1 MGALYDPLGIEEP
14 EFQMDQMVFADDW
27 ADEVFNESESQV
39 QGETKGVG
47 PAAKHKAKPHNL
59 LGKRSLMIWYHSVRK
74 AIPLWYTLVISFLVC
89 HLAMEPILSTD
100 IIKWT
105 LKGKLPYFA
114 AFVEIGEQ
122 IGPPINTCP
131 LSSSHMFGPIHAI
144 TVQKMESLTATM
156 KTRRGVE
163 TNMQDGQYDM
173 RWNEGRHVNVNN
185 KWQQNSRFEYRRRRE
200 DEGKE
205 KYVNRNKGMGME
217 ANVINTNNEKD
228 NGGSKRFTLLNSL
241 INDEELIPNI
251 DQRKIVDE
259 FLRKKNDNNSMG
271 MNGWTE
277 EMKSYFDK
285 HKQVKKLIQEEG
297 LQLCAIL
304 ETHVKY
310 KNTKKTC
317 EIVFGNWEYITNGE
331 DNNKGCIIMVGWN
344 ANKIQAW
351 LISQSGQ
358 YILLLKI
365 VTGGIPWVIL
375 GDYNVTLKVS
385 EHSNRSAIPSSK
397 MSEFQDCVNNIEVG
411 DLHSEGFHYTW
422 TKSLKNPKCKT
433 LKKLDRV
440 MVNENFMDKFQQA
453 HGMFLPYMISDHSS
467 IIVRIPNGVQKRKSS
482 FRFSNFITDK
492 KEFLPTKYGDV
503 FERAEKLR
511 EKVKECQKEV
521 DMFPHDERI
530 KDKSRIILKETI
542 KEIVRRG
549 RIMSIRNE
557 EGVRFEND
565 DVSVQIV
572 KHFEEFLG
580 KSSQLHKMSCRNDIF
595 KNKLTSEE
603 ALKMMRPIS
612 DSEIKNAMFEI
623 KDSKAPGPDG
633 YTSRFYKLAWSI
645 VRTEVS
651 QAVREFFL
659 TGKLLG
665 EVNATLISLVPKI
678 PTSNKVSDF
687 RPIACCNVLYKFISK
702 IMTNRI
708 KEVLG
713 KLVSENQ
720 SAFIGGRQINDNIL
734 LPQEL
739 FRGYNGK
746 QKVKKVSFK
755 IDLQKAYDTISWEFL
770 KDALVMFG
778 FHKKM
783 FSSFSGLI
791 PNMEKSTVF
800 FRGLS
805 NAEQQNILNII
816 PFLVGKLPISSM
828 QIYWASVFLLP
839 KQVIYEINK
848 LLKGFLWCQGEL
860 TRGKAKIQVPN
871 ISDENE
877 DNAVW
882 IARDG
887 QEKKFKI
894 NNVWKDM
901 VYSDINVNWF
911 SMVWFAQSI
920 PRHAFVTWLA
930 IKKRTYGT
938 KLVPGMETN
947 DDLKCALCNKCPDS
961 HLQPFFTCE
970 FSNGIWKE
978 LLKMMNVKLSECWD
992 HVIDEM
998 KVLPSNK
1005 NIWSIVRRLVCGTAV
1020 YYIWQERNNRL
1031 FRNEKR
1037 DINTII
1043 NIAKEAV
1050 GMKLLGIK
1058 VKESG
1063 TVKEV
1068 EERWNVKMQR
1078 G

>member
-1 MGALYDPLGIEEP
+1 
-14 EFQMDQMVFADDW
+14 
-27 ADEVFNESESQV
+27 
-39 QGETKGVG
+39 
-47 PAAKHKAKPHNL
+47 
-59 LGKRSLMIWYHSVRK
+59 
-74 AIPLWYTLVISFLVC
+74 
-89 HLAMEPILSTD
+89 
-100 IIKWT
+100 
-105 LKGKLPYFA
+105 
-114 AFVEIGEQ
+114 
-122 IGPPINTCP
+122 
-131 LSSSHMFGPIHAI
+131 
-144 TVQKMESLTATM
+144 
-156 KTRRGVE
+156 
-163 TNMQDGQYDM
+163 MQNGQYDR
-173 RWNEGRHVNVNN
+173 RWNEGRHVNMKN

-205 KYVNRNKGMGME
+205 KYVNRNNGMGME

-277 EMKSYFDK
+277 EMKSYSDK
-285 HKQVKKLIQEEG
+285 QKEVKKLIQEEG

-310 KNTKKTC
+310 KNIKKTC
-317 EIVFGNWEYITNGE
+317 ETVFGNWEYITNGE
-331 DNNKGCIIMVGWN
+331 DNNKGCIIM
-344 ANKIQAW
+344 
-351 LISQSGQ
+351 
-358 YILLLKI
+358 KI
-365 VTGGIPWVIL
+365 VTCGIPWVIL

-385 EHSNRSAIPSSK
+385 EHSNGSVIPSSE

-453 HGMFLPYMISDHSS
+453 HEIFLLYMIPDHSS

-492 KEFLPTKYGDV
+492 KEFLPT
-503 FERAEKLR
+503 
-511 EKVKECQKEV
+511 
-521 DMFPHDERI
+521 
-530 KDKSRIILKETI
+530 
-542 KEIVRRG
+542 EIVRRG

-595 KNKLTSEE
+595 INKLTSEE
-603 ALKMMRPIS
+603 ALKMVRPIS

-678 PTSNKVSDF
+678 PTPNKVSNF

-713 KLVSENQ
+713 KLVNENQ
-720 SAFIGGRQINDNIL
+720 IMVIKNSLD
-734 LPQEL
+734 E
-739 FRGYNGK
+739 
-746 QKVKKVSFK
+746 
-755 IDLQKAYDTISWEFL
+755 
-770 KDALVMFG
+770 
-778 FHKKM
+778 

-791 PNMEKSTVF
+791 LNMEKSTVF

-828 QIYWASVFLLP
+828 QIYWASIFLLP

-911 SMVWFAQSI
+911 SM
-920 PRHAFVTWLA
+920 
-930 IKKRTYGT
+930 
-938 KLVPGMETN
+938 
-947 DDLKCALCNKCPDS
+947 CPDS
-961 HLQPFFTCE
+961 HNHLFFTCE

-978 LLKMMNVKLSECWD
+978 LLKMLNVKLSECWD
-992 HVIDEM
+992 HIIDEM

-1020 YYIWQERNNRL
+1020 YYIWHERNNRL
-1031 FRNEKR
+1031 FKNEKR

-1063 TVKEV
+1063 MLKKV
-1068 EERWNVKMQR
+1068 EGK
-1078 G
+1078 

>member
-1 MGALYDPLGIEEP
+1 
-14 EFQMDQMVFADDW
+14 
-27 ADEVFNESESQV
+27 
-39 QGETKGVG
+39 
-47 PAAKHKAKPHNL
+47 
-59 LGKRSLMIWYHSVRK
+59 
-74 AIPLWYTLVISFLVC
+74 
-89 HLAMEPILSTD
+89 
-100 IIKWT
+100 
-105 LKGKLPYFA
+105 
-114 AFVEIGEQ
+114 
-122 IGPPINTCP
+122 
-131 LSSSHMFGPIHAI
+131 
-144 TVQKMESLTATM
+144 
-156 KTRRGVE
+156 
-163 TNMQDGQYDM
+163 
-173 RWNEGRHVNVNN
+173 
-185 KWQQNSRFEYRRRRE
+185 
-200 DEGKE
+200 
-205 KYVNRNKGMGME
+205 
-217 ANVINTNNEKD
+217 
-228 NGGSKRFTLLNSL
+228 
-241 INDEELIPNI
+241 
-251 DQRKIVDE
+251 
-259 FLRKKNDNNSMG
+259 
-271 MNGWTE
+271 
-277 EMKSYFDK
+277 
-285 HKQVKKLIQEEG
+285 
-297 LQLCAIL
+297 
-304 ETHVKY
+304 
-310 KNTKKTC
+310 
-317 EIVFGNWEYITNGE
+317 
-331 DNNKGCIIMVGWN
+331 
-344 ANKIQAW
+344 
-351 LISQSGQ
+351 
-358 YILLLKI
+358 
-365 VTGGIPWVIL
+365 
-375 GDYNVTLKVS
+375 
-385 EHSNRSAIPSSK
+385 
-397 MSEFQDCVNNIEVG
+397 
-411 DLHSEGFHYTW
+411 
-422 TKSLKNPKCKT
+422 
-433 LKKLDRV
+433 

-492 KEFLPTKYGDV
+492 KEFLPTVRSVCWKYGDV
-503 FERAEKLR
+503 FERDEKLR

-720 SAFIGGRQINDNIL
+720 IMVIKNSLD
-734 LPQEL
+734 E
-739 FRGYNGK
+739 
-746 QKVKKVSFK
+746 
-755 IDLQKAYDTISWEFL
+755 
-770 KDALVMFG
+770 
-778 FHKKM
+778 

-911 SMVWFAQSI
+911 SM
-920 PRHAFVTWLA
+920 
-930 IKKRTYGT
+930 
-938 KLVPGMETN
+938 
-947 DDLKCALCNKCPDS
+947 
-961 HLQPFFTCE
+961 
-970 FSNGIWKE
+970 WK
-978 LLKMMNVKLSECWD
+978 LLKMLNVKLSECWD

-1031 FRNEKR
+1031 FKNEKR

-1063 TVKEV
+1063 MLKKV
-1068 EERWNVKMQR
+1068 EGK
-1078 G
+1078 

>member
-1 MGALYDPLGIEEP
+1 
-14 EFQMDQMVFADDW
+14 
-27 ADEVFNESESQV
+27 
-39 QGETKGVG
+39 
-47 PAAKHKAKPHNL
+47 
-59 LGKRSLMIWYHSVRK
+59 
-74 AIPLWYTLVISFLVC
+74 
-89 HLAMEPILSTD
+89 
-100 IIKWT
+100 
-105 LKGKLPYFA
+105 
-114 AFVEIGEQ
+114 
-122 IGPPINTCP
+122 
-131 LSSSHMFGPIHAI
+131 
-144 TVQKMESLTATM
+144 
-156 KTRRGVE
+156 
-163 TNMQDGQYDM
+163 MQNRQYDR
-173 RWNEGRHVNVNN
+173 RWNERRHVNVNN

-228 NGGSKRFTLLNSL
+228 SGGYIKEKR
-241 INDEELIPNI
+241 IMR
-251 DQRKIVDE
+251 RKIVDE
-259 FLRKKNDNNSMG
+259 FLSKKNDNNSMG
-271 MNGWTE
+271 MNGWNE
-277 EMKSYFDK
+277 EMKSYSDK
-285 HKQVKKLIQEEG
+285 QKEVKKLIQEEG

-310 KNTKKTC
+310 KNIKKTC
-317 EIVFGNWEYITNGE
+317 ETVFGNWEYITNGE
-331 DNNKGCIIMVGWN
+331 DNNKG
-344 ANKIQAW
+344 
-351 LISQSGQ
+351 
-358 YILLLKI
+358 
-365 VTGGIPWVIL
+365 
-375 GDYNVTLKVS
+375 
-385 EHSNRSAIPSSK
+385 
-397 MSEFQDCVNNIEVG
+397 
-411 DLHSEGFHYTW
+411 
-422 TKSLKNPKCKT
+422 
-433 LKKLDRV
+433 V

-492 KEFLPTKYGDV
+492 KEFLPT
-503 FERAEKLR
+503 
-511 EKVKECQKEV
+511 
-521 DMFPHDERI
+521 
-530 KDKSRIILKETI
+530 
-542 KEIVRRG
+542 EIVHRG
-549 RIMSIRNE
+549 RILSIRNE

-565 DVSVQIV
+565 DVSVLIV

-595 KNKLTSEE
+595 INKLTSEE
-603 ALKMMRPIS
+603 ALKMVRPIS

-633 YTSRFYKLAWSI
+633 YTSRFYKSAWSI
-645 VRTEVS
+645 VGTEVS

-678 PTSNKVSDF
+678 PTPNKVSNF

-708 KEVLG
+708 KDVLG
-713 KLVSENQ
+713 KLVNENQ
-720 SAFIGGRQINDNIL
+720 IMVIKNSLD
-734 LPQEL
+734 E
-739 FRGYNGK
+739 
-746 QKVKKVSFK
+746 
-755 IDLQKAYDTISWEFL
+755 
-770 KDALVMFG
+770 
-778 FHKKM
+778 

-800 FRGLS
+800 FKGLS

-816 PFLVGKLPISSM
+816 PFSVGKLPIR
-828 QIYWASVFLLP
+828 Q
-839 KQVIYEINK
+839 
-848 LLKGFLWCQGEL
+848 
-860 TRGKAKIQVPN
+860 IQVPN

-911 SMVWFAQSI
+911 SM
-920 PRHAFVTWLA
+920 
-930 IKKRTYGT
+930 
-938 KLVPGMETN
+938 
-947 DDLKCALCNKCPDS
+947 CPDS
-961 HLQPFFTCE
+961 HNHLFFTCE

-1063 TVKEV
+1063 MLKKV
-1068 EERWNVKMQR
+1068 EGK
-1078 G
+1078 